1 MNHSRSV
8 MPPGKTNLAVLEEE
22 IRSLR
27 RQADAL
33 NAPST
38 FAQSAKLS
46 RKARALEKELETK
59 RATQAE
65 LSKTINRTVSGFKV
79 SERKLWEAGDG
90 ANRQWIRQSLTPP
103 SLPSPPLLP
112 LSRSG
117 LRCASRSPPPGAPPR
132 WCWTPAGWTCG
143 PSRGSCGG
151 PTAKGTTLAVWV
163 RPRPSAPSSSASLSP
178 GRPPTLSPLRGGG
191 GEERACNN
199 SPQRR
204 KKKWIQGTVDP
215 QSTLPV
221 ERLLPFASPRT
232 HRPSSP
238 ARPSARK
245 FGNFPRRARVLLIPL
260 GPRPIKTKDFAFKT
274 CSNGSPTAEELR
286 SGPAC
291 TTDGVQGDAFERESS
306 APRRQLGL
314 EWSPEPLSD
323 QGLGRVSEGAR
334 ERRPQLVPASTSSG
348 VESRGG
354 PRPASQG
361 SGVKASDLPTLQ
373 WIAPSPGGLWK
384 SSRPR

>member
-1 MNHSRSV
+1 M
-8 MPPGKTNLAVLEEE
+8 
-22 IRSLR
+22 
-27 RQADAL
+27 D
-33 NAPST
+33 
-38 FAQSAKLS
+38 
-46 RKARALEKELETK
+46 
-59 RATQAE
+59 
-65 LSKTINRTVSGFKV
+65 SG
-79 SERKLWEAGDG
+79 
-90 ANRQWIRQSLTPP
+90 N
-103 SLPSPPLLP
+103 
-112 LSRSG
+112 
-117 LRCASRSPPPGAPPR
+117 
-132 WCWTPAGWTCG
+132 
-143 PSRGSCGG
+143 
-151 PTAKGTTLAVWV
+151 
-163 RPRPSAPSSSASLSP
+163 
-178 GRPPTLSPLRGGG
+178 RPP
-191 GEERACNN
+191 
-199 SPQRR
+199 
-204 KKKWIQGTVDP
+204 
-215 QSTLPV
+215 STLPV
-221 ERLLPFASPRT
+221 EPFARPRT

-274 CSNGSPTAEELR
+274 CSNGSPTAEERR

-314 EWSPEPLSD
+314 EWSLSDRRSEPFSD

-354 PRPASQG
+354 LRPASQG

-373 WIAPSPGGLWK
+373 WIAPSPGGWWK